1 MRGLRRKDIEKYVD
15 AVFPMLSKT
24 PIYRL
29 KPSGQIVLGPECRR
43 GLVQR
48 IKRNYGKKRRGE
60 L

>member
-15 AVFPMLSKT
+15 AMFPMLSEQD
-24 PIYRL
+24 IYHMR
-29 KPSGQIVLGPECRR
+29 PSGQIVLGPECKRA
-43 GLVQR
+43 LVQR